1 MTQEEKDLLEK
12 VNKEA
17 TEAVNKF
24 TAEYKEIATK
34 AAEGKMAKKDVD
46 EALAVLET
54 KSKEFTETQFKSLNE
69 EMGKVKEELISA
81 RLEIKAMKEPASK
94 SGKAEKSGF
103 GTILR
108 KSLERDGLIEEV
120 VIDPISNRKAITVK
134 NWDRGDLKIVTKAAI
149 DMTSALAL
157 TPGVTPGTAIGYLT
171 DYSKMPDVQINLNKD
186 QHVVT
191 FLPTDPISG
200 EYMGVLV
207 EYNYVDGAA
216 VTAQGNA
223 PGKSSLQ
230 FKTNEY
236 KVLDYAA
243 IIKVHKNMLKDI
255 PRLESK
261 LNRIV
266 PDSVLGALD
275 AAVFSAAGDNSATAW
290 GMYFAG
296 NYVAYSNVGLGSV
309 SVPNLINLIGKMV
322 LQAELA
328 NQDVNTV
335 ILHPSLLNGIRQEKD
350 EIGNSVNDRNI
361 VFNNNGQVV
370 SIWGLSVK
378 LNKKQTIG
386 RVTVMWDQAVEIGVL
401 EDIAFEIGT
410 DADDFSKGFRTIR
423 FVMRAAFGVGK
434 PGAIFVSVAPDADIL
449 ALKPV

>member
-1 MTQEEKDLLEK
+1 MTQEETDLLEK
-12 VNKEA
+12 VNKA
-17 TEAVNKF
+17 ASEAVIAFKE
-24 TAEYKEIATK
+24 EYKAIALK
-34 AAEGKMAKKDVD
+34 AAEGKMSKKEVD
-46 EALAVLET
+46 DQLSALEL
-54 KSKEFTETQFKSLNE
+54 KSKSFTESQFKALNE
-69 EMGKVKEELISA
+69 EMGKVKEELIASRA
-81 RLEIKAMKEPASK
+81 ELKSIQEKGKAPVN
-94 SGKAEKSGF
+94 AEKSGF

-120 VIDPISNRKAITVK
+120 IIDPISQKKAITVK
-134 NWDRGDLKIVTKAAI
+134 NWDRGDVKIVTKAAI
-149 DMTSALAL
+149 DMTSALSL
-157 TPGVTPGTAIGYLT
+157 TPGATPGTSIGYLT

-191 FLPTDPISG
+191 FLPTDPITG

-207 EYNYVDGAA
+207 EYAYTDGAA
-216 VTAQGNA
+216 ATAQGSA
-223 PGKSSLQ
+223 PGKSSLL
-230 FKTNEY
+230 FKTIEY

-243 IIKVHKNMLKDI
+243 IIRVHKNMLKDI

-275 AAVFSAAGDNSATAW
+275 GAVFSATGDNSATAW

-296 NYVAYSNVGLGSV
+296 NYVAYSNVGLGTV
-309 SVPNLINLIGKMV
+309 LTPNLINLIGKMV

-350 EIGNSVNDRNI
+350 EIGNSITDRNI
-361 VFNNNGQVV
+361 VFNSNGQVV

-386 RVTVMWDQAVEIGVL
+386 RVTVMWDQACEVGIL

-410 DADDFSKGFRTIR
+410 DSDDFSKGFRTIR
-423 FVMRAAFGVGK
+423 FTMRAAFGVGK
-434 PGAIFVSVAPDADIL
+434 PGAIFVSVAPDADIA
-449 ALKPV
+449 ALKPL